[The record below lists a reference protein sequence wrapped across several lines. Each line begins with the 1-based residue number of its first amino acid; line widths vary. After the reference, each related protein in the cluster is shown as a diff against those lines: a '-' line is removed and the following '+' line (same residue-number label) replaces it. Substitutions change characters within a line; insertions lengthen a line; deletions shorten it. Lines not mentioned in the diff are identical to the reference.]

1 MMTRVY
7 NGADMWYNMFARGK
21 RAGGK
26 TMKKFGKLIFI
37 LCLVAV
43 LAVTVAACNEKD
55 DVMGGPDG
63 PRYGITMPSSD
74 IYAIGGEV
82 PEDAAE
88 GTTITFTVTLNDPEN
103 SAILGV
109 TVEPTFDAS
118 YDIASDNGTYS
129 FVMPASPVKIIID
142 ARAYEEVLSDG
153 VVTFSSSNVTTFE
166 KGAANTSQEH
176 TWVFDIALDWGA
188 YNTAFSR
195 NTEVTSSDQ
204 SVIPADAISFEK
216 ADFPSDGNWFY
227 GADVKIDTS
236 KVNPG
241 TTWLEMYFQSDNSSS
256 KDGTVCVKVTVL
268 PEKEPEPIVPVEKW
282 TATVKFQMV
291 NYEVEVFQFKDLDHE
306 ENTDAKQYQSFYEP
320 GHVNSPQYTVDDDNY
335 VTLTIE
341 YVPEHRYEITIY
353 VSLTGEGEQLYIGMD
368 TSSDGAEYRNGEL
381 TFDKDNGSI
390 TFTLSRF

>member
-1 MMTRVY
+1 
-7 NGADMWYNMFARGK
+7 
-21 RAGGK
+21 
-26 TMKKFGKLIFI
+26 MKKFAKIILM
-37 LCLVAV
+37 LCLVAA
-43 LAVTVAACNEKD
+43 LAVTVAACND
-55 DVMGGPDG
+55 DKGNEGGGGGGTQYSIQAPAA
-63 PRYGITMPSSD
+63 SD
-74 IYAIGGEV
+74 VFTIEGL
-82 PEDAAE
+82 PETATE

-142 ARAYEEVLSDG
+142 ARAYAEVLSDG

-166 KGAANTSQEH
+166 KGATNTSQDH
-176 TWVFDIALDWGA
+176 TWVFDIALGWGPH
-188 YNTAFSR
+188 NTAFSR
-195 NTEVTSSDQ
+195 NTEVTSSNQ

-282 TATVKFQMV
+282 TATIKFQV
-291 NYEVEVFQFKDLDHE
+291 TAVETEDLYFRFEDLDHE
-306 ENTDAKQYQSFYEP
+306 ENTDAKLAQVFWAP
-320 GHVNSPQYTVDDDNY
+320 GNSQGHTPQYTIDEDNY
-335 VTLTIE
+335 VTLDIE
-341 YVPEHRYEITIY
+341 CVPGHTYKVIAGY
-353 VSLTGEGEQLYIGMD
+353 N
-368 TSSDGAEYRNGEL
+368 DGQGTMCDINFVRDEVNLDYDR
-381 TFDKDNGSI
+381 FDNEFVLKADGGSV
-390 TFTLSRF
+390 TLSLG

>member
-1 MMTRVY
+1 
-7 NGADMWYNMFARGK
+7 
-21 RAGGK
+21 
-26 TMKKFGKLIFI
+26 MKKFGKLIFI

-43 LAVTVAACNEKD
+43 LAVTVAACNEKGEENN
-55 DVMGGPDG
+55 GGG
-63 PRYGITMPSSD
+63 GGTLYGITMPSSD
-74 IYAIGGEV
+74 IYTIGGEV
-82 PEDAAE
+82 PESATE

-204 SVIPADAISFEK
+204 SVIPADAISLEK
-216 ADFPSDGNWFY
+216 ADFPSDGNWFC

-256 KDGTVCVKVTVL
+256 KDGTVCVKITVL

>member
-1 MMTRVY
+1 
-7 NGADMWYNMFARGK
+7 MFARGK

-43 LAVTVAACNEKD
+43 LAVTVAACNEKGEEN
-55 DVMGGPDG
+55 GGDG
-63 PRYGITMPSSD
+63 GTLYGITMPSSD
-74 IYAIGGEV
+74 IYTIGGEV
-82 PEDAAE
+82 PESAAE

-142 ARAYEEVLSDG
+142 ARAYEQVLSDG

-166 KGAANTSQEH
+166 KGAANTSQDH
-176 TWVFDIALDWGA
+176 TWVFDIALNWGA
-188 YNTAFSR
+188 HNTAFSR

-282 TATVKFQMV
+282 TATIKFQV
-291 NYEVEVFQFKDLDHE
+291 TAVETEDLYFRFEDLDHE
-306 ENTDAKQYQSFYEP
+306 ENTDAKLAQTFWAP
-320 GHVNSPQYTVDDDNY
+320 GNSQGHTPQYTIDEDNY
-335 VTLTIE
+335 VTLVIE
-341 YVPEHRYEITIY
+341 CVPGHTYKVIAGY
-353 VSLTGEGEQLYIGMD
+353 N
-368 TSSDGAEYRNGEL
+368 DGQGTMCDINFVRDEVNLDYDR
-381 TFDKDNGSI
+381 FDDEFVLKADGGSV
-390 TFTLSRF
+390 TLSLG

>member
-1 MMTRVY
+1 
-7 NGADMWYNMFARGK
+7 
-21 RAGGK
+21 
-26 TMKKFGKLIFI
+26 MKKFAKIILM
-37 LCLVAV
+37 LCLVAA
-43 LAVTVAACNEKD
+43 LAVTVAACND
-55 DVMGGPDG
+55 DKGNEGGGGGGTQYSIQAPAA
-63 PRYGITMPSSD
+63 SD
-74 IYAIGGEV
+74 VFTIEGL
-82 PEDAAE
+82 PETATE

-282 TATVKFQMV
+282 TATIKFQV
-291 NYEVEVFQFKDLDHE
+291 TAVETEDLYFRFEDLDHE
-306 ENTDAKQYQSFYEP
+306 ENTDAKLAQIFWAP
-320 GHVNSPQYTVDDDNY
+320 GNSQGHTPQYTIDEDNY
-335 VTLTIE
+335 VTLVIE
-341 YVPEHRYEITIY
+341 CVPEHTYKVIAGY
-353 VSLTGEGEQLYIGMD
+353 N
-368 TSSDGAEYRNGEL
+368 DGQGTVCDINFVRDEVNLEYDQ
-381 TFDKDNGSI
+381 FDNEFVLKADGGSV
-390 TFTLSRF
+390 TLSLG

>member
-1 MMTRVY
+1 
-7 NGADMWYNMFARGK
+7 
-21 RAGGK
+21 
-26 TMKKFGKLIFI
+26 MKKFGKLIFI

-43 LAVTVAACNEKD
+43 LAVTVAACNEKGEENNGE
-55 DVMGGPDG
+55 GGTL
-63 PRYGITMPSSD
+63 YGITMPSSD

-82 PEDAAE
+82 PESAAE

-176 TWVFDIALDWGA
+176 TWVFDIALGWGA
-188 YNTAFSR
+188 HNTAFSR

-268 PEKEPEPIVPVEKW
+268 PEKEPEPIVPVETTKRIR
-282 TATVKFQMV
+282 TPSLRKLFGLPAIRRDT
-291 NYEVEVFQFKDLDHE
+291 LR
-306 ENTDAKQYQSFYEP
+306 NTPSMR
-320 GHVNSPQYTVDDDNY
+320 
-335 VTLTIE
+335 TI
-341 YVPEHRYEITIY
+341 
-353 VSLTGEGEQLYIGMD
+353 M
-368 TSSDGAEYRNGEL
+368 
-381 TFDKDNGSI
+381 
-390 TFTLSRF
+390 

>member
-1 MMTRVY
+1 
-7 NGADMWYNMFARGK
+7 
-21 RAGGK
+21 
-26 TMKKFGKLIFI
+26 MKKFAKIILM
-37 LCLVAV
+37 LCLVAA
-43 LAVTVAACNEKD
+43 LAVTVAACND
-55 DVMGGPDG
+55 DKGNEGG
-63 PRYGITMPSSD
+63 
-74 IYAIGGEV
+74 GGGGTQYSIQAPAADEV
-82 PEDAAE
+82 FTIEGLPETATE

-195 NTEVTSSDQ
+195 NTEVTSSDR

-282 TATVKFQMV
+282 TATIKFQV
-291 NYEVEVFQFKDLDHE
+291 TAVETEDLYFRFEDLDHE
-306 ENTDAKQYQSFYEP
+306 ENTDAKLAQIFWAP
-320 GHVNSPQYTVDDDNY
+320 GNSQGHTPQYTIDEDNY
-335 VTLTIE
+335 VTLVIE
-341 YVPEHRYEITIY
+341 CVPEHTYKVIAGY
-353 VSLTGEGEQLYIGMD
+353 N
-368 TSSDGAEYRNGEL
+368 DGQGTVCDINFVRDEVNLEYDQ
-381 TFDKDNGSI
+381 FDNEFVLKADGGSV
-390 TFTLSRF
+390 TLSLG

>member
-1 MMTRVY
+1 
-7 NGADMWYNMFARGK
+7 
-21 RAGGK
+21 
-26 TMKKFGKLIFI
+26 MKKFGKLIFI

-55 DVMGGPDG
+55 EENNGGG
-63 PRYGITMPSSD
+63 GTLYGITMPSSD
-74 IYAIGGEV
+74 IYTIGGEV
-82 PEDAAE
+82 PESATE

-142 ARAYEEVLSDG
+142 ARAYAEVLSDG

-166 KGAANTSQEH
+166 KGAANTSQDH
-176 TWVFDIALDWGA
+176 TWLFDIALDWSA
-188 YNTAFSR
+188 HNTAFSR

-241 TTWLEMYFQSDNSSS
+241 TTWLEMYFQA
-256 KDGTVCVKVTVL
+256 
-268 PEKEPEPIVPVEKW
+268 PIRLQK
-282 TATVKFQMV
+282 TAPSV
-291 NYEVEVFQFKDLDHE
+291 
-306 ENTDAKQYQSFYEP
+306 
-320 GHVNSPQYTVDDDNY
+320 
-335 VTLTIE
+335 
-341 YVPEHRYEITIY
+341 
-353 VSLTGEGEQLYIGMD
+353 
-368 TSSDGAEYRNGEL
+368 
-381 TFDKDNGSI
+381 
-390 TFTLSRF
+390 

>member
-1 MMTRVY
+1 
-7 NGADMWYNMFARGK
+7 
-21 RAGGK
+21 
-26 TMKKFGKLIFI
+26 MKKFAKIILM
-37 LCLVAV
+37 LCLVAA
-43 LAVTVAACNEKD
+43 LAVTVAACND
-55 DVMGGPDG
+55 DKGNEGGGGGGTQYSIQAPAA
-63 PRYGITMPSSD
+63 SD
-74 IYAIGGEV
+74 VFTIEGL
-82 PEDAAE
+82 PEAATE

-176 TWVFDIALDWGA
+176 TWVFDIALGWGA

-282 TATVKFQMV
+282 TATIKFQV
-291 NYEVEVFQFKDLDHE
+291 TAVETEDLYFRFEDLDHE
-306 ENTDAKQYQSFYEP
+306 ENTDAKLAQIFWAP
-320 GHVNSPQYTVDDDNY
+320 GNSQGHTPQYTIDEDNY
-335 VTLTIE
+335 VTLVIE
-341 YVPEHRYEITIY
+341 CVPEHTYKVIAGY
-353 VSLTGEGEQLYIGMD
+353 N
-368 TSSDGAEYRNGEL
+368 DGQGTMCDINFVRDEVNLDYDQ
-381 TFDKDNGSI
+381 FDNEFVLKADGGSV
-390 TFTLSRF
+390 TLSLG